1 MARKIV
7 KKNTPTKKK
16 AALLSSPDKMVLAR
30 MVANSMRGFGGGGL
44 GDSWFNSQG
53 SPKRNIYDALG
64 YIKNPTIQQ
73 YMDRYTRG
81 DIAKRIVNA
90 PVDASWR
97 LEPTVTEHR
106 PEGKA
111 DMGLTDLTPFEKEWL
126 GLTKSINV
134 YHYLRRGDRISG
146 IGQFGIV
153 VLGFNDG
160 LELKEPVVKKA
171 NMELMYMMPYSQANV
186 KIGSWI
192 LETTDPRYG
201 KPLLYEV
208 TPIKGDGKKAS
219 TLSIHYS
226 RVLHLAEDT
235 TENDIYAAPALESV
249 FNRLQDLEVISGGC
263 AEMFWRGAMPGYN
276 FKLDSDVDKDSINK
290 EELEGQIS
298 DYVHGMQRFFKTQGM
313 DIQTLGPQVSS
324 PKEQADLQVRMIA
337 ATKGIPKRIL
347 EGAEAGSLAS
357 SQDETSWLSRVDE
370 RREQYV
376 DPMILRPFIQKLID
390 VGVLATPGQDGF
402 IITWPSLFSPG
413 LKDKAEIAVKKADAL
428 SKYVSA
434 PGASM
439 IIPPAV
445 FMKDFLDMSDDRI
458 REVENIIDGL
468 EEDDDIPPKPDDGGE
483 VDDA

>member
-1 MARKIV
+1 MTKKID
-7 KKNTPTKKK
+7 KRTKKK
-16 AALLSSPDKMVLAR
+16 APSVLASTDKLVIAR
-30 MVANSMRGFGGGGL
+30 MVANSMRGFGGGSL

-53 SPKRNIYDALG
+53 NPKRNIYDALG
-64 YIKNPTIQQ
+64 YIKTPTIQQ

-81 DIAKRIVNA
+81 DIAKRVINA

-97 LEPTVTEHR
+97 LEPSVTEHK

-111 DMGLTDLTPFEKEWL
+111 DGGPTDMTAFEKEWL
-126 GLTKSINV
+126 ALTNKINI

-186 KIGSWI
+186 KIGTWV

-208 TPIKGDGKKAS
+208 TPIKGDGHKAS
-219 TLSIHYS
+219 TLQVHYS

-263 AEMFWRGAMPGYN
+263 AEMYWRGALPGYN
-276 FKLDSDVDKDSINK
+276 FKLDSDVDKESINK

-313 DIQTLGPQVSS
+313 DIQTLGPQVAS
-324 PKEQADLQVRMIA
+324 PKEQAELQVRLIA

-357 SQDETSWLSRVDE
+357 SQDETTWLSRVDE

-376 DPMILRPFIQKLID
+376 DPMILRPFIQRLID
-390 VGVLATPGQDGF
+390 VGVLTDPGNDGF

-413 LKDKAEIAVKKADAL
+413 LKDKAEIAVKMAEAL
-428 SKYVSA
+428 AKYVSA
-434 PGASM
+434 PGADQL
-439 IIPPAV
+439 IPPSV
-445 FMKDFLDMSDDRI
+445 FMKDFLYMSDDRI
-458 REVENIIDGL
+458 REVENIIEGL
-468 EEDDDIPPKPDDGGE
+468 EETDPEPKPNEEDE
-483 VDDA
+483 